1 MLFRAWHRGMREMDI
16 LMGQFADAKLAE
28 MADADLDAFEE
39 LMEAPDP
46 EIFKWLTDALPVPA
60 EYDTPLFHKLKSHH
74 DHDAHAVGTP
84 SAALL
89 FVCAANALG
98 DLICEGSETRD
109 R

>member
-1 MLFRAWHRGMREMDI
+1 MTGTILSTATLDPRRRKMLFRAWHRGMREMDI
-16 LMGQFADAKLAE
+16 LMGQFANAKLPE

-74 DHDAHAVGTP
+74 DHDKPLHV
-84 SAALL
+84 
-89 FVCAANALG
+89 
-98 DLICEGSETRD
+98 
-109 R
+109 